1 MYSKVCVN
9 KGNTGGVYKC
19 IPMYV
24 LIKVIK
30 IISKCVSHHQVYNLF
45 HVYVQHNSDFQHY

>member
-1 MYSKVCVN
+1 MYSNVCVN

-24 LIKVIK
+24 LIKVIQVVC
-30 IISKCVSHHQVYNLF
+30 ISVLQCMC
-45 HVYVQHNSDFQHY
+45 